1 MISHQ
6 SLGPGMSVIGA
17 LALASLCTECIAARA
32 RLPIVTVE
40 AELAEMNAARQR
52 RERPPLG
59 PIDARCQRCEAA
71 RPVFRLR

>member
-17 LALASLCTECIAARA
+17 LGLASLCTECIAERA
-32 RLPIVTVE
+32 RLSIPMVE
-40 AELAEMNAARQR
+40 AELAEMNTAREL

-59 PIDARCQRCEAA
+59 PIEARCQRCEAA